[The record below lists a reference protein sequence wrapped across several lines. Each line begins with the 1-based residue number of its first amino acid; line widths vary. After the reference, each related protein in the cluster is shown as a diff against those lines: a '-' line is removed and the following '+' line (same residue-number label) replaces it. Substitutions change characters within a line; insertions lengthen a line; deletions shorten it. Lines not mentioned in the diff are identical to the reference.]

1 MSLAV
6 WQVTIAALLAVLAFD
21 LALAVIRRNK
31 ETSIK
36 EAAAWTFFYVS
47 AAIAFG
53 YSLGVWNTTQ
63 ARGEFFAGWITE
75 YSLSVDNLFIFILI
89 LARFKVDK
97 TKQQLVLLVG
107 IIMALVLRGIFI
119 ALGSAAISRFSWV
132 FYIFGAFLLFTAY
145 KLISEADEKEWK
157 EGKLIT
163 WFRKKGA
170 SPLTIVLVA
179 IAFTDLIFA
188 LDSIPAIFG
197 LTKDPYIVFTAN
209 AFALMGLRQL
219 YFLLSGL
226 MQRLKYLGVGLSII
240 LAWIGVKLVN
250 HALHKNE
257 LPFINGGE
265 HVYLIP
271 EISTELSL
279 GVIIGTKAKNIRK
292 ADALKYVAGYCTIND
307 LSEREFQAERSG
319 QWTKGKSYDTFGPI
333 GPWLVTSDEVKD
345 PQKLH
350 MWLDLNG
357 KRVQD
362 GSTSTMVFGV
372 AHIVAYLSQ
381 FFTLMPGD
389 IITTGT
395 PPGVGMG
402 MKPQRFLKP
411 GDTMR
416 LGIEGLGE
424 QGKKVVRDK

>member
-1 MSLAV
+1 MSLTV
-6 WQVTIAALLAVLAFD
+6 WEVTIAALLAVLAFD
-21 LALAVIRRNK
+21 LALAFIRRNK
-31 ETSIK
+31 ETSMK
-36 EAAAWTFFYVS
+36 EAAAWTIFYVS

-53 YSLGVWNTTQ
+53 YSLGIWSTTQ

-107 IIMALVLRGIFI
+107 IIMALILRGIFI

-145 KLISEADEKEWK
+145 KLISESGEKEWK

-219 YFLLSGL
+219 YFLLGGL
-226 MQRLKYLGVGLSII
+226 MNKLVYLTQGLAII
-240 LAWIGVKLVN
+240 LGFIGVKLIIEAI
-250 HALHKNE
+250 HGGGTHKILGVE
-257 LPFINGGE
+257 
-265 HVYLIP
+265 IP
-271 EISTELSL
+271 EISTQFSL
-279 GVIIGTKAKNIRK
+279 IVIVGT
-292 ADALKYVAGYCTIND
+292 
-307 LSEREFQAERSG
+307 
-319 QWTKGKSYDTFGPI
+319 
-333 GPWLVTSDEVKD
+333 LVTTTIASLFVSSKS
-345 PQKLH
+345 K
-350 MWLDLNG
+350 
-357 KRVQD
+357 
-362 GSTSTMVFGV
+362 V
-372 AHIVAYLSQ
+372 A
-381 FFTLMPGD
+381 
-389 IITTGT
+389 
-395 PPGVGMG
+395 
-402 MKPQRFLKP
+402 
-411 GDTMR
+411 
-416 LGIEGLGE
+416 E
-424 QGKKVVRDK
+424 

>member
-1 MSLAV
+1 MSLTV
-6 WQVTIAALLAVLAFD
+6 WEVTIAALLAVLAFD

-31 ETSIK
+31 ETSTK
-36 EAAAWTFFYVS
+36 EAAAWTIFYVS

-107 IIMALVLRGIFI
+107 IIMALILRGTFI

-145 KLISEADEKEWK
+145 KLISESGEKEWK

-219 YFLLSGL
+219 YFLLGGL
-226 MQRLKYLGVGLSII
+226 MNKLIYLTQGLAIILGFIGIKLIVEAIHGGGTHKILGV
-240 LAWIGVKLVN
+240 
-250 HALHKNE
+250 E
-257 LPFINGGE
+257 
-265 HVYLIP
+265 IP
-271 EISTELSL
+271 EISTQFSL
-279 GVIIGTKAKNIRK
+279 IVIVGT
-292 ADALKYVAGYCTIND
+292 L
-307 LSEREFQAERSG
+307 
-319 QWTKGKSYDTFGPI
+319 
-333 GPWLVTSDEVKD
+333 
-345 PQKLH
+345 
-350 MWLDLNG
+350 
-357 KRVQD
+357 
-362 GSTSTMVFGV
+362 
-372 AHIVAYLSQ
+372 
-381 FFTLMPGD
+381 
-389 IITTGT
+389 IITTIASLF
-395 PPGVGMG
+395 VSS
-402 MKPQRFLKP
+402 KS
-411 GDTMR
+411 
-416 LGIEGLGE
+416 
-424 QGKKVVRDK
+424 KVAE

>member
-1 MSLAV
+1 MSLTV
-6 WQVTIAALLAVLAFD
+6 WEVTIAALLAVLAFD

-36 EAAAWTFFYVS
+36 EAAAWTIFYVS

-107 IIMALVLRGIFI
+107 IIMALILRGTFI

-145 KLISEADEKEWK
+145 KLISESGEKDWK
-157 EGKLIT
+157 EGKVIS

-219 YFLLSGL
+219 YFLLGGL
-226 MQRLKYLGVGLSII
+226 MNKLIYLTQGLAIILGFIGIKLIVEAIHGGGTHKILGV
-240 LAWIGVKLVN
+240 
-250 HALHKNE
+250 E
-257 LPFINGGE
+257 
-265 HVYLIP
+265 IP
-271 EISTELSL
+271 EISTQFSL
-279 GVIIGTKAKNIRK
+279 IVIVGTLA
-292 ADALKYVAGYCTIND
+292 
-307 LSEREFQAERSG
+307 
-319 QWTKGKSYDTFGPI
+319 
-333 GPWLVTSDEVKD
+333 
-345 PQKLH
+345 
-350 MWLDLNG
+350 
-357 KRVQD
+357 
-362 GSTSTMVFGV
+362 
-372 AHIVAYLSQ
+372 
-381 FFTLMPGD
+381 
-389 IITTGT
+389 ITTIASLF
-395 PPGVGMG
+395 VSS
-402 MKPQRFLKP
+402 KS
-411 GDTMR
+411 
-416 LGIEGLGE
+416 
-424 QGKKVVRDK
+424 KVAE

>member
-1 MSLAV
+1 MSATV
-6 WQVTIAALLAVLAFD
+6 WELTLAALLAVLAFD

-36 EAAAWTFFYVS
+36 EAALWTVFYVS

-53 YSLGVWNTTQ
+53 YSLGVWHTTQ

-97 TKQQLVLLVG
+97 TRQQLVLLIG
-107 IIMALVLRGIFI
+107 IIMALILRGTFI

-145 KLISEADEKEWK
+145 KLISESGEKEWK
-157 EGKLIT
+157 EGKVIS

-219 YFLLSGL
+219 YFLLGGL
-226 MQRLKYLGVGLSII
+226 MNKLIYLTQGLAIILGFIGIKLIVEAIHGGGTHKILGV
-240 LAWIGVKLVN
+240 
-250 HALHKNE
+250 E
-257 LPFINGGE
+257 
-265 HVYLIP
+265 IP
-271 EISTELSL
+271 EISTQFSL
-279 GVIIGTKAKNIRK
+279 IVIVGTLA
-292 ADALKYVAGYCTIND
+292 
-307 LSEREFQAERSG
+307 
-319 QWTKGKSYDTFGPI
+319 
-333 GPWLVTSDEVKD
+333 
-345 PQKLH
+345 
-350 MWLDLNG
+350 
-357 KRVQD
+357 
-362 GSTSTMVFGV
+362 
-372 AHIVAYLSQ
+372 
-381 FFTLMPGD
+381 
-389 IITTGT
+389 ITTIASLF
-395 PPGVGMG
+395 VSS
-402 MKPQRFLKP
+402 KS
-411 GDTMR
+411 
-416 LGIEGLGE
+416 
-424 QGKKVVRDK
+424 KVAE